1 MESPT
6 ISAGNGGCKVKRK
19 ITNRDKTFWTIIIP
33 VLILFFIFN
42 TLPMIK
48 GVVYS
53 FTNYRGYGTY
63 DYVGIRNY
71 IDLFSDARVGK
82 SYLFTF
88 KYALV
93 GTVLVNVLS
102 LVMALGLNSK
112 IRFKS
117 ALRGIYFVPNILGGL
132 VIGYIFSFMFT
143 YIVPAAGAA
152 FNISW
157 IQNSILSS
165 EKYAWIGVLIVGV
178 WQAVAMNTIIY
189 ISGLQTVPQDVY
201 EASML
206 DGASKWKEFWHVTL
220 PLVVPFV
227 TINLVLSTKNFL
239 MVFDQIISLTKGG
252 PAQSTESISYLIYRN
267 GMDGGQFGFQ
277 SANAVIFFVVI
288 VAISIFQM
296 TIMNKKEE
304 QL

>member
-1 MESPT
+1 M
-6 ISAGNGGCKVKRK
+6 
-19 ITNRDKTFWTIIIP
+19 TNKEKTFLAIIIP
-33 VLILFFIFN
+33 VVILFFIFN

-48 GVVYS
+48 GFIYS
-53 FTNYRGYGTY
+53 LTNYKGYGSY
-63 DYVGIRNY
+63 QFVGFRNY
-71 IDLFSDARVGK
+71 IDLFSDVRVGK

-102 LVMALGLNSK
+102 IIMALALNAQ

-132 VIGYIFSFMFT
+132 VVGYIFSFFFT
-143 YIVPAAGAA
+143 YILPAVGDT

-157 IQNSILSS
+157 LQNSILAS
-165 EKYAWIGVLIVGV
+165 EKYAWIAVIVVGV

-189 ISGLQTVPQDVY
+189 ISGLQTVPEEVY

-206 DGASKWKEFWHVTL
+206 DGVNKWQQFWKVTF
-220 PLVVPFV
+220 PLIMPFV
-227 TINLVLSTKNFL
+227 TINLVLSTKNML
-239 MVFDQIISLTKGG
+239 MVFDQIMSLTKGG
-252 PAQSTESISYLIYRN
+252 PAQSTESISYLIYQN
-267 GMDGGQFGFQ
+267 GMSGGQFGFQ
-277 SANAVIFFVVI
+277 SANAVIFFLII
-288 VAISIFQM
+288 VGISLFQM
-296 TIMNKKEE
+296 TVLNKKEE

>member
-1 MESPT
+1 M
-6 ISAGNGGCKVKRK
+6 KKK
-19 ITNRDKTFWTIIIP
+19 MTNKEKTFLAIIIP
-33 VLILFFIFN
+33 VVILFFIFN

-48 GVVYS
+48 GFIYS
-53 FTNYRGYGTY
+53 LTNYKGYGSY
-63 DYVGIRNY
+63 QFVGFRNY
-71 IDLFSDARVGK
+71 IDLFSDVRVGK

-102 LVMALGLNSK
+102 VIMALALNAQ

-132 VIGYIFSFMFT
+132 VVGYIFSFFFT
-143 YIVPAAGAA
+143 YILPAVGDT

-157 IQNSILSS
+157 LQNSILAS
-165 EKYAWIGVLIVGV
+165 EKYAWIAVIVVGV

-189 ISGLQTVPQDVY
+189 ISGLQTVPEEVY

-206 DGASKWKEFWHVTL
+206 DGVNKWQQFWKVTF
-220 PLVVPFV
+220 PLIMPFV
-227 TINLVLSTKNFL
+227 TINLVLSTKNML
-239 MVFDQIISLTKGG
+239 MVFDQIMSLTKGG
-252 PAQSTESISYLIYRN
+252 PAQSTESISYLIYQN
-267 GMDGGQFGFQ
+267 GMSGGQFGFQ
-277 SANAVIFFVVI
+277 SANAVIFFLII
-288 VAISIFQM
+288 VGISLFQM
-296 TIMNKKEE
+296 TVLNKKEE